1 MRDIARQD
9 VMGQVLWYWVP
20 VALYAGTIFFLSAQS
35 HPEEQLPSF
44 LLKGV
49 SDKVLHAVE
58 YGILALLCYR
68 AFRWAAGPAV
78 ARQAVVLAIVTA
90 SVFGLTDEATSTL
103 CPIPR
108 VELAGLAGRYNRCS
122 HWGDELAVPQVRM
135 MNRETGV
142 MGQKGGTGER
152 AIPACRARS

>member
-1 MRDIARQD
+1 MRDATRQD
-9 VMGQVLWYWVP
+9 AMAQVFWYWVP
-20 VALYAGTIFFLSAQS
+20 AVLYAGIIFYLSAQP

-44 LLKGV
+44 LLKDV

-90 SVFGLTDEATSTL
+90 SVYGVTDEVHQFFVPFRESSWL
-103 CPIPR
+103 DW
-108 VELAGLAGRYNRCS
+108 LADTIGA
-122 HWGDELAVPQVRM
+122 
-135 MNRETGV
+135 
-142 MGQKGGTGER
+142 
-152 AIPACRARS
+152 AIGALSWRFIRSE

>member
-9 VMGQVLWYWVP
+9 VMGQVLWYWAP
-20 VALYAGTIFFLSAQS
+20 VVGYAGLIFSLSALS

-44 LLKGV
+44 LLKDV

-68 AFRWAAGPAV
+68 AFRWAAGPVV

-90 SVFGLTDEATSTL
+90 SVFGLTDEVHQLFVPS
-103 CPIPR
+103 PR
-108 VELAGLAGRYNRCS
+108 VELAGLAGRYGWR
-122 HWGDELAVPQVRM
+122 D
-135 MNRETGV
+135 
-142 MGQKGGTGER
+142 
-152 AIPACRARS
+152 ACRSWRRSNHEDECVGVRVDRRDERDGANEA

>member
-1 MRDIARQD
+1 M
-9 VMGQVLWYWVP
+9 VQVFWYWVP
-20 VALYAGTIFFLSAQS
+20 VALYAGMIFFLSAQS

-44 LLKGV
+44 LLKDV

-90 SVFGLTDEATSTL
+90 SVYGLTDEAHQFFVPFRESSWL
-103 CPIPR
+103 DW
-108 VELAGLAGRYNRCS
+108 LADTIGA
-122 HWGDELAVPQVRM
+122 
-135 MNRETGV
+135 
-142 MGQKGGTGER
+142 
-152 AIPACRARS
+152 AIGAMSWRFLRLE

>member
-1 MRDIARQD
+1 
-9 VMGQVLWYWVP
+9 MGQVLWYWAP

-44 LLKGV
+44 LLEGV

-58 YGILALLCYR
+58 YGILSLLCYR

-90 SVFGLTDEATSTL
+90 SVYGLTDEVHQLFVPFRESSWQDW
-103 CPIPR
+103 
-108 VELAGLAGRYNRCS
+108 LADTIG
-122 HWGDELAVPQVRM
+122 AVIGAMSWRFLRP
-135 MNRETGV
+135 E
-142 MGQKGGTGER
+142 
-152 AIPACRARS
+152 